1 MAISIKLILAISLLI
16 CLFDMPY
23 GYYQFVRLCAFIGF
37 GFLAFKSYKIEDN
50 NMLILYA
57 GLAILFQPFYK
68 IALGKEIWII
78 VDLIVGIG
86 LLAGLIIG
94 IIKTKR

>member
-23 GYYQFVRLCAFIGF
+23 GYYQFVRLAAFIGL
-37 GFLAFKSYKIEDN
+37 GFLAFKSYKLDDN
-50 NMLILYA
+50 KMLILYV